1 MAGGF
6 QSVSFLLY
14 DDSDSDLF
22 FFIIPVH
29 MEWKWDSQCRKVAFL
44 DAFALTEYIW
54 VYFSPSFARPWKE
67 PSGTHLIGSLE
78 PR

>member
-1 MAGGF
+1 MTAQMVGGF

-29 MEWKWDSQCRKVAFL
+29 KWDTQCRKMVFL
-44 DAFALTEYIW
+44 DVFALT
-54 VYFSPSFARPWKE
+54 
-67 PSGTHLIGSLE
+67 
-78 PR
+78 